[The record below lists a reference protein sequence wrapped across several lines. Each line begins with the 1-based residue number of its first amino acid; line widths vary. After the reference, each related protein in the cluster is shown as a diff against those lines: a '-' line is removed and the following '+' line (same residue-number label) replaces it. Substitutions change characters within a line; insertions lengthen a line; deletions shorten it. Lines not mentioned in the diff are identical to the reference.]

1 MVSSFRRR
9 RARELCAAFGKSYE
23 EASRAWLNWKA
34 AGGFIITTHML
45 AKPRRLRTSAEGQ
58 AFESFIFG
66 WCEGRRHRTQKPV
79 LRCHN

>member
-9 RARELCAAFGKSYE
+9 RAREMCEAFGKSYPD
-23 EASRAWLNWKA
+23 ARRAWLDWKA
-34 AGGFIITTHML
+34 AGGFVATAHME
-45 AKPRRLRTSAEGQ
+45 AKPRRLRTMAEGQ

-79 LRCHN
+79 LRCYN